1 MKSAPAI
8 LLRSEQKFVEYVL
21 WELCPRTA
29 PYLRMAGLGRKLIA
43 KNVREL
49 RAAKGMSQE
58 DLAGAAQID
67 RSYVSLIENEHFSI
81 SIDQIEKLA
90 DALGIAIH
98 ELLLADAA
106 ERLDGTNR
114 K

>member
-1 MKSAPAI
+1 
-8 LLRSEQKFVEYVL
+8 
-21 WELCPRTA
+21 
-29 PYLRMAGLGRKLIA
+29 MAGMGRKLIA

-90 DALGIAIH
+90 EAFGIPIH
-98 ELLLADAA
+98 ELLQADTT
-106 ERLDGTNR
+106 ERMSDANH

>member
-1 MKSAPAI
+1 
-8 LLRSEQKFVEYVL
+8 
-21 WELCPRTA
+21 
-29 PYLRMAGLGRKLIA
+29 MAGMGRKLIA

-90 DALGIAIH
+90 DAFGIAIH
-98 ELLLADAA
+98 ELLQADTT
-106 ERLDGTNR
+106 ERVGDVNH